1 MNLEQMPALAFAE
14 LKRGE
19 AVIIL
24 STAGADPSHVTAIVL
39 VAGVEP
45 LLSSAPADQ
54 PQIGGVWNFFDI
66 SLP

>member
-1 MNLEQMPALAFAE
+1 MPKVSFAE

-19 AVIIL
+19 AILVL
-24 STAGADPSHVTAIVL
+24 STVGAEPSHVTAIVL

-45 LLSSAPADQ
+45 LLSPAAEGQ
-54 PQIGGVWNFFDI
+54 AQIGGIWNFFDI

>member
-1 MNLEQMPALAFAE
+1 MNLEQMPALSFGE

-19 AVIIL
+19 AVIVL
-24 STAGADPSHVTAIVL
+24 STAGAEPSRVTAIVL

-45 LLSSAPADQ
+45 ILSSAPDNQ
-54 PQIGGVWNFFDI
+54 PQIGGIWNFFDI